1 MYRLFAYLLL
11 FGFSFC
17 LAHAQTA
24 PTDAVVGHV
33 TGMSGSW
40 RDESCQCSVDQGHT
54 VVRRSKIV
62 RQGAGVPT
70 NFIKIRLWSNQKEEL
85 FDCGKID
92 CKETLDVLARVPA
105 DEKPS
110 QLASFL
116 RAALEVVR
124 ENLSTDGEERRT
136 LSGYARALSRGLAE
150 VPLSDGFVAPEADG
164 TVELSAVF
172 AKASAGTYQLDWC
185 AVDRDSVVVGLVEVG
200 FG

>member
-85 FDCGKID
+85 FDCGKIIGPPQLN
-92 CKETLDVLARVPA
+92 EYAVEPVDV
-105 DEKPS
+105 EMIIPS
-110 QLASFL
+110 PQYEFKNSLSKKTCIVIIAESSRLWMVISL
-116 RAALEVVR
+116 RAKFALPNISSSESI
-124 ENLSTDGEERRT
+124 LSSSR
-136 LSGYARALSRGLAE
+136 LSKVNSLFTTA
-150 VPLSDGFVAPEADG
+150 
-164 TVELSAVF
+164 
-172 AKASAGTYQLDWC
+172 
-185 AVDRDSVVVGLVEVG
+185 
-200 FG
+200 